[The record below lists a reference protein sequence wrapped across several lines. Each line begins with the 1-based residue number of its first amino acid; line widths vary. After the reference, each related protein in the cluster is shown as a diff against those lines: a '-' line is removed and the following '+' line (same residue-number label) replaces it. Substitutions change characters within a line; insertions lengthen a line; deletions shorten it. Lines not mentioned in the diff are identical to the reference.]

1 MSISEQVK
9 ELRELAD
16 GYKMADRPL
25 AANTIYQ
32 SADTIESLSAKQ
44 ENAYYVKRNGKDDVI
59 VSIMYNKADNKYHF
73 VNLSKNHICTCGFE
87 TTEEAIADM
96 EQRKN
101 NGSIC
106 DFYLIEQSAEDCG
119 GWIPCKERLPDKKG
133 DYWITYTY
141 ESYKHLR
148 KCVGVSAF
156 IDGKFTKCGI
166 NIIAWKP
173 CDTPEPYHE
182 P

>member
-1 MSISEQVK
+1 MNISEQVK
-9 ELRELAD
+9 KLRNIAD
-16 GYKMADRPL
+16 CYYGEISSYAGQISKA
-25 AANTIYQ
+25 
-32 SADTIESLSAKQ
+32 ADTIESLSAK
-44 ENAYYVKRNGKDDVI
+44 
-59 VSIMYNKADNKYHF
+59 
-73 VNLSKNHICTCGFE
+73 L
-87 TTEEAIADM
+87 ADM
-96 EQRKN
+96 ER
-101 NGSIC
+101 
-106 DFYLIEQSAEDCG
+106 SAEDCGG